1 MIGSK
6 RTSRKIS
13 IYCEHSAPC
22 YEDSRKVK
30 DELKVCGHK
39 VFGRS
44 ALFILGF
51 LTDTVWLILSILNF
65 FAGLFGKHFLEI
77 TDETIKNDYRCENCK
92 KEAGGISQ

>member
-1 MIGSK
+1 
-6 RTSRKIS
+6 
-13 IYCEHSAPC
+13 
-22 YEDSRKVK
+22 
-30 DELKVCGHK
+30 
-39 VFGRS
+39 
-44 ALFILGF
+44 LGF